1 MIEVSEIPVKS
12 AAVAGTELTA
22 SVVIPCLNEAD
33 TIERC
38 IRKAYRAM
46 ADHGINGE
54 VVVADNG
61 STDGSQRIAEAAGAS
76 VVSVSAR
83 GYGSALM
90 GGIRAANGMFI
101 VMGDA
106 DDSYDFS
113 EIPRFIEPLRE
124 GYDLVQG
131 CRLPGGGGK
140 IVPGAMPLLHR
151 WWGNPMLSWLARWWF
166 KVPVH
171 DIYCGLRAFRKTM
184 FEQLGL
190 RCTGMEFATEMVIKA
205 SLHGARVAEV
215 PTTLYPD
222 GRVNHAPHLRT
233 FQDGWRTLR
242 LFLIYSPRWLFL
254 MPGLFMILAG
264 LAAYC
269 IAMPGLTI
277 GGLTFDVHTLLF
289 ASLSI
294 LCGYQALAFGV
305 LTKGYAVGAGLL
317 PADRYTRRLLDQGN
331 LEYGIGAGALAI
343 ILGLVLLGAAVN
355 QWRLAQF
362 GPLDYSHTMRWI
374 IPGATLTALG
384 VQTVLS
390 SFFLAILGFTNR

>member
-1 MIEVSEIPVKS
+1 
-12 AAVAGTELTA
+12 
-22 SVVIPCLNEAD
+22 
-33 TIERC
+33 
-38 IRKAYRAM
+38 
-46 ADHGINGE
+46 
-54 VVVADNG
+54 
-61 STDGSQRIAEAAGAS
+61 QRIAEAAGAS

-222 GRVNHAPHLRT
+222 GRVNHSPHLRT

-264 LAAYC
+264 LAAYS
-269 IAMPGLTI
+269 IAMPGMTI
-277 GGLTFDVHTLLF
+277 GGLTFDAHTLLF

-294 LCGYQALAFGV
+294 LCGYQAVAFGV

-317 PADRYTRRLLDQGN
+317 PPDRWTRRLLENGN
-331 LEYGIGAGALAI
+331 LE
-343 ILGLVLLGAAVN
+343 
-355 QWRLAQF
+355 
-362 GPLDYSHTMRWI
+362 
-374 IPGATLTALG
+374 
-384 VQTVLS
+384 
-390 SFFLAILGFTNR
+390 